1 MLLLAPAWHAG
12 SARADGDPA
21 SDVLYAQSAFLPQ
34 DAGTSADQRAQL
46 GAVLQAAQR
55 SGYHVKVA
63 LIASPADLGSV
74 TELWHQPGN
83 YAMFLGQELSLVY
96 GGALLVVMPNG
107 FGLYSRGGPVAAERS
122 ALAGLRAPGAG
133 GLGTAALTA
142 IPRLATAAGY
152 HFSVP
157 DTLVAPGSSPGSSD
171 LVPWLVFAIGGAL
184 IAFAWAASL
193 RARPPHIGRRRVS
206 SGCGGDH

>member
-1 MLLLAPAWHAG
+1 MLLLAWAWQAR

-21 SDVLYAQSAFLPQ
+21 SDVLYAQRAFLPQ
-34 DAGTSADQRAQL
+34 DAGTSPQQRARL

-55 SGYHVKVA
+55 SGYQVKVA

-107 FGLYSRGGPVAAERS
+107 FGLYSRGGPVTAERS
-122 ALAGLRAPGAG
+122 ALAGLPAPGGG

-142 IPRLATAAGY
+142 IPRLGTAAGY
-152 HFSVP
+152 RFSVP
-157 DTLVAPGSSPGSSD
+157 NSTVAPGSSPGSSD
-171 LVPWLVFAIGGAL
+171 LVPWLVFATGGAL
-184 IAFAWAASL
+184 IVFAWAASL
-193 RARPPHIGRRRVS
+193 RARPLHVGRRRIS
-206 SGCGGDH
+206 SG

>member
-1 MLLLAPAWHAG
+1 MLLAVCAWPAG

-21 SDVLYAQSAFLPQ
+21 SDVLYGQSAFLPQ
-34 DAGTSADQRAQL
+34 DAGTSSHQQAQL
-46 GAVLQAAQR
+46 DAVLQAAQR

-63 LIASPADLGSV
+63 VIASAADLGSV

-83 YAMFLGQELSLVY
+83 YAKFLGQELSLVY

-122 ALAGLRAPGAG
+122 ALAGLPAPAAE

-142 IPRLATAAGY
+142 IPRLGTAAGY
-152 HFSVP
+152 RFSAP
-157 DTLVAPGSSPGSSD
+157 HTTVASGSSPGSSD
-171 LVPWLVFAIGGAL
+171 IVPWLVFAIGGAL
-184 IAFAWAASL
+184 IVLAWVASL
-193 RARPPHIGRRRVS
+193 RARPLHIGRRRVS
-206 SGCGGDH
+206 SG